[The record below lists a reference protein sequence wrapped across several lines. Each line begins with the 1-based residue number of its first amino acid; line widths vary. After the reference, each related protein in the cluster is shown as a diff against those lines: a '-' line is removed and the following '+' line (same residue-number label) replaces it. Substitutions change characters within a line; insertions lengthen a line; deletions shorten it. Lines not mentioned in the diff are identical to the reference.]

1 MPTYETTASTI
12 DRAAAA
18 TDHAAEQALGAAQ
31 RSVAAIRERSQHLV
45 ERAQHASDC
54 TVDYIRD
61 EPVKAVLIAAA
72 TGATLMA
79 LVSLLSRSRHG

>member
-1 MPTYETTASTI
+1 MPTYETATSTI

-18 TDHAAEQALGAAQ
+18 TDRATEQALGAAQ
-31 RSVAAIRERSQHLV
+31 RGVAAVRERSQHLL

-54 TVDYIRD
+54 TVGYIKD

-72 TGATLMA
+72 TGAALMA
-79 LVSLLSRSRHG
+79 LVGLLARGRHA